1 MYMLT
6 EVFWTFLISSGSAI
20 IVLAIKSCLK
30 ANIDELSF
38 CGGLFKVHR
47 VIRLDDIQSGN
58 AGSDDEGSGAS
69 LRLTPSNQINKP
81 PDIKL

>member
-20 IVLAIKSCLK
+20 VVLAIKACLK

-38 CGGLFKVHR
+38 CGGLFRIHR
-47 VIRLDDIQSGN
+47 VIRLDDIQTGG
-58 AGSDDEGSGAS
+58 GSDDEGSGS
-69 LRLTPSNQINKP
+69 SMRLTPSNQMNKP
-81 PDIKL
+81 PEVKL

>member
-1 MYMLT
+1 MLT

-30 ANIDELSF
+30 ANIDELSL
-38 CGGLFKVHR
+38 CGGLFKIHR
-47 VIRLDDIQSGN
+47 VIRLDDIQ
-58 AGSDDEGSGAS
+58 AVHTGSDDEGSGSS

-81 PDIKL
+81 PEIKLC

>member
-1 MYMLT
+1 MLT

-47 VIRLDDIQSGN
+47 VIRLDDIGIGS
-58 AGSDDEGSGAS
+58 GSDDEHSGTS
-69 LRLTPSNQINKP
+69 LKLTPTPNKP
-81 PDIKL
+81 AEIKI